1 MAVKKNYLLM
11 NQETKGD
18 DFATTKQ
25 ERGKRE
31 GSVGFDQTG
40 WNVLAP
46 MFAV

>member
-1 MAVKKNYLLM
+1 VWDRKERRK
-11 NQETKGD
+11 E
-18 DFATTKQ
+18 